1 MVVVVV
7 IFPASTTLRFVI
19 ACGLEPLAGTG
30 ATVVFLTVV
39 VLAPNGADEMGT
51 RGFAADGADTAL
63 ARAEAEPT
71 VVFLAAVLL
80 LVVADAGRVD
90 NGARVVVVVCNKI
103 TGILIKLSFPPA

>member
-1 MVVVVV
+1 M
-7 IFPASTTLRFVI
+7 

-39 VLAPNGADEMGT
+39 VLAPTGADEMGT

-63 ARAEAEPT
+63 ARAEADPT
-71 VVFLAAVLL
+71 VFLTAVVL

-90 NGARVVVVVCNKI
+90 NGARVVVVVCNK
-103 TGILIKLSFPPA
+103 